1 MVNLSCVLQK
11 QTMQVKPMKKRTS
24 LLLAALL
31 ILGLLSGCSAG
42 DATSVQEEPSPQE
55 SFQEPTVP
63 PDGNP
68 QDVTCKGSYSSPTFN
83 RELIAKVGETTLT
96 NGELQFY
103 YLCAIGSY
111 FQGDPAQKPDLSRD
125 LDTQSC
131 PIDDTVHSWQQYFLK
146 EALSSWHTAQALVA
160 LSQAE
165 GLPVEPEYAPSEGS
179 YEEYMNGM
187 PATQYM
193 YRYTPGYTPNSM
205 HQKYLD
211 ELPQVFEELAKELG
225 FSSAQELAQSLC
237 GVSLET
243 LVESAKVYNWGYMYL
258 TTMGDYLK
266 PEEAD
271 IQAAADKNQEKD
283 AQVPYADFHQVL
295 LTPEDGETLE
305 DCRQRAEKL
314 VSKWKGYF
322 RKSEGTFG
330 QMAYDYTE
338 DEATRLLGGSYL
350 HVSKGSLLPEL
361 EDWLFDGDRV
371 SGDAAV
377 VQSPLGIHMLYYT
390 AGHTLAYA
398 QAEQSLLAD
407 NLQALAERARETYPM
422 TVYYGSIRLMP
433 IAGDRLFSF
442 SDVLYQDIAHERFPE
457 IPLYL
462 QQDYGVTR
470 YGNYPLRTYG
480 CGITSLSM
488 LSTYMTDTELTPPE
502 MCRRYGSYCH
512 PDGTDGMIFIN
523 EPCNMGYFVINKL
536 YSGDEALQALKDGHV
551 VVSLQNYGYWT
562 SKGHYIVLE
571 KIDEDGIQVRD
582 SNIYNYKKLP
592 AHKLDRHS
600 WKNIFPNNVRWWVFE
615 KKQVRT
621 PLCTRCGTPENY
633 PEGILKTDYLCQKCA
648 TALTRRNLYLSLVTK
663 LS

>member
-1 MVNLSCVLQK
+1 
-11 QTMQVKPMKKRTS
+11 MKKRIS
-24 LLLAALL
+24 FLLAALL
-31 ILGLLSGCSAG
+31 ILGLLSGCAPSDALAAQTSAS
-42 DATSVQEEPSPQE
+42 TQPIP
-55 SFQEPTVP
+55 QEPTVP
-63 PDGNP
+63 ADGNP
-68 QDVTCKGSYSSPTFN
+68 KDVTCKGSYSSPTFN
-83 RELIAKVGETTLT
+83 RELIARVGETNLT

-111 FQGDPAQKPDLSRD
+111 FQSEPAQKPDLSQD
-125 LDTQSC
+125 LDCQSC
-131 PIDDTVHSWQQYFLK
+131 PIDETVHSWQQYFLK

-165 GLPVEPEYAPSEGS
+165 GLPVEPEYSPSDG
-179 YEEYMNGM
+179 YYDEYMKGM
-187 PATQYM
+187 PATKYM

-211 ELPQVFEELAKELG
+211 ELPQVFEALAKELG
-225 FSSAQELAQSLC
+225 FASGKELAQTLC
-237 GVSLET
+237 GVSLDT
-243 LVESAKVYNWGYMYL
+243 LVESANVYNWGYMYL

-271 IQAAADKNQEKD
+271 IQEAADKDKSQD

-305 DCRQRAEKL
+305 DCQKRAEKML
-314 VSKWKGYF
+314 AQWSGFF
-322 RKSEGTFG
+322 RKSEGTFA
-330 QMAYDYTE
+330 QMAYEHSE
-338 DEATRLLGGSYL
+338 DEATRLLGGTYH
-350 HVSKGSLLPEL
+350 HVLKGGLIPEL
-361 EDWLFDGDRV
+361 EEWLFDEARV
-371 SGDAAV
+371 SGDATV
-377 VQSPLGIHMLYYT
+377 VESPLGIHMLYYT
-390 AGHTLAYA
+390 AGNTLAYA
-398 QAEQSLLAD
+398 QAEQTLLAE
-407 NLQALAERARETYPM
+407 NLQKLAQRARETYPM
-422 TVYYGSIRLMP
+422 TVYYGAIRLMP

-442 SDVLYQDIAHERFPE
+442 SDVLYQDVAHERFPE

-462 QQDYGVTR
+462 QQDYGITR

-512 PDGTDGMIFIN
+512 SDGTDGMIFIN

-536 YSGDEALQALKDGHV
+536 FSGDEALQALKDGYI
-551 VVSLQNYGYWT
+551 VVSLQNFGYWT

-571 KIDEDGIQVRD
+571 KIDDDGIQVRD
-582 SNIYNYKKLP
+582 SNIFNYKKLP

-615 KKQVRT
+615 KKQVRSL
-621 PLCTRCGTPENY
+621 LCTRCGTPENY
-633 PEGILKTDYLCQKCA
+633 PDGILKTDYLCQRCA
-648 TALTRRNLYLSLVTK
+648 TALTRRNLYLSL
-663 LS
+663 